1 MFKKITTIAAVAASL
16 ALSAGAA
23 HANIMDNSGSGG
35 WSIFG
40 PVNGS
45 GWGVAPAGASG
56 GDGWSIFGPVN
67 GSGFG
72 VGNPGNP
79 GGNGWSIYG
88 NVNGSGWGV
97 GPAGPQGGNG
107 WSIFGPV
114 NGSGWSIFGPVNGSG
129 WGMGQGPSSA
139 PRGIPVMIMP
149 LGGMQATQAMPT
161 QPQQPGFVAI
171 HCTFGESTL
180 LLAKS
185 VEDCESAGG
194 AVSDAVRDA
203 NAQAGAAEDGSGN

>member
-1 MFKKITTIAAVAASL
+1 MFTKITKIAVVATSMALNANAVQ
-16 ALSAGAA
+16 
-23 HANIMDNSGSGG
+23 ANMYDTTGES

-40 PVNGS
+40 DVNGS
-45 GWGVAPAGASG
+45 GWGVAPAGSHG

-67 GSGFG
+67 GSG
-72 VGNPGNP
+72 
-79 GGNGWSIYG
+79 WSIFG

-129 WGMGQGPSSA
+129 WGVNQGPATA
-139 PRGIPVMIMP
+139 PRGIPVMIVP
-149 LGGMQATQAMPT
+149 LGGMLAAQPMPA
-161 QPQQPGFVAI
+161 QRQQPAFVAI

-185 VEDCESAGG
+185 VEDCEDAGG
-194 AVSDAVRDA
+194 NVSDAVRDA
-203 NAQAGAAEDGSGN
+203 SAKAGDANSDSGN